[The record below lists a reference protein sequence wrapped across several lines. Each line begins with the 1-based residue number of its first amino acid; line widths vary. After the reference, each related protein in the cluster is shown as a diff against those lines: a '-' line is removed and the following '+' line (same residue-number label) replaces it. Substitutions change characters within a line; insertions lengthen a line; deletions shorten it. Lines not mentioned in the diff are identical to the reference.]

1 MQIHLLYFVKPCQN
15 RPKSPADEW
24 RALNI
29 NWVSRQSSGCTAPSD
44 TTGRHCVPKKGRA
57 QRCMQYITPLH
68 FGTHWGLGAHEPLAW
83 EVGASNRELHQPE
96 QRKTQCWTN
105 LGIFSP
111 LSALQREQ
119 STAGGRLG
127 GDGTSQASGLRDI
140 STAKAASCREGEAA
154 QIDTTSPAE
163 LLPWVKPSLR
173 QFAFNWTF

>member
-15 RPKSPADEW
+15 RPESPADEW

-96 QRKTQCWTN
+96 QRKPNVGQIWV
-105 LGIFSP
+105 FSLHCLRFKGNNP
-111 LSALQREQ
+111 PREAGLEAMGPHKPVGWEISQLQK
-119 STAGGRLG
+119 LH
-127 GDGTSQASGLRDI
+127 
-140 STAKAASCREGEAA
+140 
-154 QIDTTSPAE
+154 PAE
-163 LLPWVKPSLR
+163 MGKPR
-173 QFAFNWTF
+173 K

>member
-15 RPKSPADEW
+15 RPESPADEW

-44 TTGRHCVPKKGRA
+44 TTGRHCVPKKSKSTAMYAVYHTAAFRDTLRTGSSWAISLR
-57 QRCMQYITPLH
+57 
-68 FGTHWGLGAHEPLAW
+68 GWG
-83 EVGASNRELHQPE
+83 VQQGASSTRAE
-96 QRKTQCWTN
+96 KTQCWTN

-140 STAKAASCREGEAA
+140 STAKAASCRDGEAA
-154 QIDTTSPAE
+154 QIDTSSPAE

>member
-15 RPKSPADEW
+15 RPESPADEW

-57 QRCMQYITPLH
+57 QRCMHRDPLRT
-68 FGTHWGLGAHEPLAW
+68 GSSWAISLRGWG
-83 EVGASNRELHQPE
+83 VQQGASSTRAE
-96 QRKTQCWTN
+96 KTQCWTN

-154 QIDTTSPAE
+154 QIDTSSPAE
-163 LLPWVKPSLR
+163 LPLWVKPSLR